1 MKLFKKVA
9 INIHSQVEAL
19 VDRIENKEALSTA
32 YIREYER
39 VVAKAKVRSTQVDGE
54 VVWLEKEAGRLG
66 EQSELWA
73 ERARRVH
80 KSDEAKALVCIA
92 RMTQIQ
98 ADYRR
103 VQSNLEETRSLK
115 KKMAKDIDQ
124 ILNKLEALKRKH
136 QNLAGRQVCAEA
148 VNTLQ
153 DTDCGIQ
160 HDIDRLFARW
170 ETDVVAQELHALPP
184 VGASDGLAEEFET
197 AEEKQALRLALE
209 QILAA
214 PSSTEGEKQ

>member
-9 INIHSQVEAL
+9 INIHSHVEAL
-19 VDRIENKEALSTA
+19 VNRIENKEALSTA

-39 VVAKAKVRSTQVDGE
+39 VVAKAKVRSTQVDQE
-54 VVWLEKEAGRLG
+54 VAWLEKEAGRLG

-80 KSDEAKALVCIA
+80 ISDESKALACVA

-103 VQSNLEETRSLK
+103 VQSNLEETRNLK

-124 ILNKLEALKRKH
+124 ILNKLETLKRKQ
-136 QNLAGRQVCAEA
+136 QNLAGRQTCAEA
-148 VNTLQ
+148 VSTLQ

-170 ETDVVAQELHALPP
+170 ETDVVAQELHTLAP
-184 VGASDGLAEEFET
+184 VGASDSLAEEFET
-197 AEEKQALRLALE
+197 DEEKQALRLALE
-209 QILAA
+209 QIIAA
-214 PSSTEGEKQ
+214 PSSTEGEK